1 MYWVFINMDNVSD
14 VSVYFPKTFGCSCD
28 RLNTN
33 PLKSFTGFGMS
44 YSHWVFSGS
53 VDARSSFSSWTCIKT
68 VNTFK
73 MCSYTGKCGNICK
86 RRLTN
91 RGSIATPKGV
101 AFVGWQ
107 SGVCR
112 QGNQGDMVWG
122 GGAQKHWG
130 APTPY
135 LSNPH
140 SSSYC
145 STVWRPHYFDMHI
158 HSLLKWFSDK
168 LFYIISIYIIT
179 NKSRTSKSPPHCPIL
194 II

>member
-1 MYWVFINMDNVSD
+1 MTEGRKSTCITSSVYRFLFSSYSCIHLTNMYWVFINMDNVSD

-122 GGAQKHWG
+122 GE
-130 APTPY
+130 
-135 LSNPH
+135 L
-140 SSSYC
+140 
-145 STVWRPHYFDMHI
+145 R
-158 HSLLKWFSDK
+158 
-168 LFYIISIYIIT
+168 SIGGHQRRI
-179 NKSRTSKSPPHCPIL
+179 
-194 II
+194 